1 MLPTFIRFN
10 DLKARGIAKSW
21 AQLGHLQKHHGFPAG
36 RLLSPQIRAWTE
48 EEVADWL
55 ATRPTDKAPLRGAA
69 RVVTEIAAQ
78 EVA

>member
-1 MLPTFIRFN
+1 MVPTFLRFS

-21 AQLGHLQKHHGFPAG
+21 AQLGLLQKNHGFPAG

-48 EEVADWL
+48 EEVAEWL
-55 ATRPTDKAPLRGAA
+55 AGRPIEKAPLRGAA
-69 RVVTEIAAQ
+69 RVATEIA